1 MKKEKKIIKKNEREM
16 DVVFLLD
23 RSGSMHGV
31 ENDTIGGYNSY
42 LKSLKGSNIKITT
55 ILFDDKYEVI
65 TDRCPLEKVKELNND
80 VYYVRGCT
88 ALLDAIGK
96 TIINLERKITNK
108 TNKVL
113 FVITTDG
120 LENASHE
127 FNKDKIK
134 KMINEHQDWE
144 FMYIGADIDSYSEGE
159 SIGISH
165 HNIANYEKSCGGIS
179 KLFASIGKASK
190 CMYEENTINDDWKE
204 ELK

>member
-1 MKKEKKIIKKNEREM
+1 MKKVNQKTKKVEREM

-42 LKSLKGSNIKITT
+42 LKSLKGSNIKVTT
-55 ILFDDKYEVI
+55 ILFDDKYEII
-65 TDRCPLEKVKELNND
+65 TDRCPLSKMKELNQNI
-80 VYYVRGCT
+80 YYVRGCT

-96 TIINLERKITNK
+96 TIIKLEENNPK
-108 TNKVL
+108 KVL

-127 FNKDKIK
+127 FSKEKIK
-134 KMINEHQDWE
+134 KMIQEHQDWE

-159 SIGISH
+159 SIGISR
-165 HNIANYEKSCGGIS
+165 HNIANYEKSCGGVS
-179 KLFASIGKASK
+179 KLFASVGKASK
-190 CMYEENTINDDWKE
+190 CMYEKNIINDDWKE
-204 ELK
+204 ELN

>member
-1 MKKEKKIIKKNEREM
+1 MKKVKQTRKKVEREM

-42 LKSLKGSNIKITT
+42 LKSLKGSNIKVTT

-65 TDRCPLEKVKELNND
+65 TDRCPLEKMKELNND
-80 VYYVRGCT
+80 IYYVRGCT
-88 ALLDAIGK
+88 SLLDAIGK
-96 TIINLERKITNK
+96 TIINLEKKNPK
-108 TNKVL
+108 KVL

-127 FNKDKIK
+127 FGKDKIK
-134 KMINEHQDWE
+134 KMIQEHKDWE

-165 HNIANYEKSCGGIS
+165 HNIANYEKSCGGVS

-190 CMYEENTINDDWKE
+190 CMYEENAINDDWKE
-204 ELK
+204 ELN